1 VFKSS
6 KKLCTSV
13 CKLALLSS
21 ITFTGFAVAG
31 ANFDFGSQAHAK
43 NNSIIK
49 IRKSGAGVSK
59 SVTLGLNKAIVID
72 LPKNAHDILVAD
84 PALADA
90 VTRTSRRI
98 YLFGKSVGQTNIF
111 IFGAGGEEIINIDL
125 RIERDVANLQQQ
137 LTRFIPD
144 SDINVEIISDNIV
157 LTGSV
162 RTPQDAARAAQLAEI
177 FLKGGEAT
185 TRVTSL
191 TSETGDAAISAED
204 RQVSQIVNLLKIDGE
219 DQVTLKVTIA
229 EVSRQILKQLGVNS
243 IGENNVGTDYFA
255 NLNPA
260 NLGKTLAS
268 YNFGRITGSIGGLNI
283 QSFINAMERAGVMRT
298 LAEPSL
304 TAISG
309 EAATFYVGG
318 EFNLTT
324 GQTYDS
330 QNDTTTFENER
341 IEYGIRLNFTPL
353 VLGPGRIS
361 LKIRTE
367 VSEPT
372 FENSTGLTG
381 GLTLPGT
388 TFMSIRKRE
397 AETSVEL
404 PSGGSI
410 VIAGLIKDN
419 IRQAMSGYPGIS
431 KLPILGSLFRSKDF
445 VRSEN
450 ELVIIATPYLVK
462 PVSRQALSRPDD
474 NFNPPSD
481 GAGFFLGKVNR
492 VYGQVETE
500 LPEGRYHGS
509 VGFIFK

>member
-1 VFKSS
+1 MLKSS
-6 KKLCTSV
+6 KKLCASV
-13 CKLALLSS
+13 CKLALLSG
-21 ITFTGFAVAG
+21 FVLTGFAVS
-31 ANFDFGSQAHAK
+31 DLPLEMGSQAYAK
-43 NNSIIK
+43 NSSIIK
-49 IRKSGAGVSK
+49 IKNSGAGVTK

-84 PALADA
+84 PELADA

-204 RQVSQIVNLLKIDGE
+204 RQVSQILNLLKIDGE

-243 IGENNVGTDYFA
+243 SGSYNGRSTFA
-255 NLNPA
+255 STNPA
-260 NLGKTLAS
+260 NLGKPLVGNN
-268 YNFGRITGSIGGLNI
+268 YGRIAGSIGGLDI
-283 QSFINAMERAGVMRT
+283 TSYINAMERAGVMRT

-324 GQTYDS
+324 AQDVDADTGQVTY
-330 QNDTTTFENER
+330 TNER
-341 IEYGIRLNFTPL
+341 LEYGIRLNFTPL

-372 FENSTGLTG
+372 FENSTALAGSGSLM
-381 GLTLPGT
+381 GT
-388 TFMSIRKRE
+388 SIMSIRKRE
-397 AETSVEL
+397 AETSIEL

-419 IRQAMSGYPGIS
+419 IRQAMSGYAGIS
-431 KLPILGSLFRSKDF
+431 KIPVLGTLFKSRDF

-462 PVSRQALSRPDD
+462 PVSRQALARPDD